1 MSASLAQ
8 TLLAADLAGLQAL
21 LSADQILAPALA
33 NEIIAWG
40 PGGKNRS
47 HPLHYVCDLRFEGQ
61 ITAAASLP
69 LVEALLAAGADVDFP
84 HVQHGDTPLIA
95 AASLACEDIGL
106 RLLAAGA
113 NPAATGLF
121 GATALHWA
129 SLLGMPGLVRALV
142 AAGAP
147 LNVPD
152 QQYGSTPLGWA
163 QHGLANPPNGNQG
176 GQAEVIAILQEAGAS

>member
-1 MSASLAQ
+1 MSDLLAQ
-8 TLLAADLAGLQAL
+8 AMLAADLAGLQAL
-21 LSADQILAPALA
+21 LSADPAHSNA
-33 NEIIAWG
+33 IIAWG
-40 PGGKNRS
+40 PNGKNRS
-47 HPLHYVCDLRFEGQ
+47 HPLHYVCDLRFEGKVSP
-61 ITAAASLP
+61 AASLP

-129 SLLGMPGLVRALV
+129 SLLGKPGLVRALV

-147 LNVPD
+147 LNLPD
-152 QQYGSTPLGWA
+152 QQYDSTPLGWA
-163 QHGLANPPNGNQG
+163 QHGLDSPPNGNQG
-176 GQAEVIAILQEAGAS
+176 GQAEVIAILQEAGAR